1 MKSIDRREAE
11 SSLGRKGFI
20 CDEKRDHH
28 FWYFWYKGKRTIV
41 RTKVSTGTK
50 YKTLGHD
57 ILNAMK
63 QQLQLDTL
71 SDVKDLLKCPI
82 DLDQY
87 IQILLLKGK
96 IKDR

>member
-1 MKSIDRREAE
+1 LQAIDRRKAE
-11 SSLGRKGFI
+11 SSLREKGFI
-20 CDEKRDHH
+20 CDERDHR

-63 QQLQLDTL
+63 QQLHLDTL

-82 DLDQY
+82 DLNQY

-96 IKDR
+96 IKDC